1 MLKVEFDPRISLGSV
16 LTILGGIV
24 TMIFWTVAITEK
36 FADYD
41 KRIELSKVKIEEVSK
56 DVAHVKDI
64 QRIDQTRFSEFREQ
78 YIGDLRAI
86 DTKLDRLIQRR

>member
-1 MLKVEFDPRISLGSV
+1 MFKVVFDPKISLGNV
-16 LTILGGIV
+16 LTIIGGIV
-24 TMIFWTVAITEK
+24 AMMVWVMTLTEK

-41 KRIELSKVKIEEVSK
+41 KRIELAGSKIEEVSR
-56 DVAHVKDI
+56 DVVHVKEI
-64 QRIDQTRFSEFREQ
+64 QKLDQTRFSEFREQ